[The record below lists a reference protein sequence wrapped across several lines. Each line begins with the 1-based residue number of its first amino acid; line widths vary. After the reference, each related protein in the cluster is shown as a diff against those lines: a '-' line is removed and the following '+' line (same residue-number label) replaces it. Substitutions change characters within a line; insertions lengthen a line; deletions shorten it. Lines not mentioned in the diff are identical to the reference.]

1 MPDIECRTA
10 ESMVTKYINHSL
22 SVDEL
27 EEFLDHISHCSSCYD
42 ELETYF
48 IVHEA
53 IQQLD
58 EPEDGSVLDFRKL
71 LDQDIRKSRRYIRKK
86 RWFHFLTGL
95 LLAVFAILLLIF
107 IIFSE
112 KGHVHLPP
120 LFLIFHITF
129 NFICIRTITFI

>member
-58 EPEDGSVLDFRKL
+58 ERKMVL
-71 LDQDIRKSRRYIRKK
+71 Y
-86 RWFHFLTGL
+86 
-95 LLAVFAILLLIF
+95 LIF
-107 IIFSE
+107 VNFWIRISE
-112 KGHVHLPP
+112 NHADISVRNGG
-120 LFLIFHITF
+120 
-129 NFICIRTITFI
+129 FIS

>member
-1 MPDIECRTA
+1 MPDIECRIA
-10 ESMVTKYINHSL
+10 ESMVTQYINHSL

-58 EPEDGSVLDFRKL
+58 EPEDSSL
-71 LDQDIRKSRRYIRKK
+71 
-86 RWFHFLTGL
+86 H
-95 LLAVFAILLLIF
+95 LIF
-107 IIFSE
+107 VNFWIRISE
-112 KGHVHLPP
+112 NHADISVRNGG
-120 LFLIFHITF
+120 
-129 NFICIRTITFI
+129 FIS

>member
-1 MPDIECRTA
+1 MPDIECRIA
-10 ESMVTKYINHSL
+10 ESMVTQYINHSL

-27 EEFLDHISHCSSCYD
+27 EEFLDD

-58 EPEDGSVLDFRKL
+58 EPEDSSALDFRKL

-95 LLAVFAILLLIF
+95 LLAVFAVLLLIF
-107 IIFSE
+107 VIFFITDIA
-112 KGHVHLPP
+112 H
-120 LFLIFHITF
+120 FL
-129 NFICIRTITFI
+129 

>member
-1 MPDIECRTA
+1 MPDIECRIA
-10 ESMVTKYINHSL
+10 ESLVTQYINHSL

-27 EEFLDHISHCSSCYD
+27 EEFLNHVSHCSSCYD

-58 EPEDGSVLDFRKL
+58 EPEDSSVLDFRKL

-95 LLAVFAILLLIF
+95 LLAVFAVMLLIF
-107 IIFSE
+107 VIFFITDIA
-112 KGHVHLPP
+112 H
-120 LFLIFHITF
+120 FL
-129 NFICIRTITFI
+129 